1 MQCGLTS
8 PAGSYCQVCLIL
20 RAEGKLEREVKEPKE
35 KELELERSKRRLEA
49 EILEAKKAKDDA
61 SSFKQELEEKEKSKN
76 DDIWMRR
83 EIRSLKWRLGK
94 FEREEE
100 S

>member
-1 MQCGLTS
+1 M
-8 PAGSYCQVCLIL
+8 
-20 RAEGKLEREVKEPKE
+20 EREVKEPKE